1 MVQLAYLKGSV
12 WLDMP
17 TEVRTKF
24 ITIMEG
30 FTSRLTARVMRT
42 ILEEQKTERRCLL
55 PKQTGLFDS

>member
-17 TEVRTKF
+17 TAVRTKF

-30 FTSRLTARVMRT
+30 STSRLTARVKRT
-42 ILEEQKTERRCLL
+42 ILEEQKTERRRLL

>member
-24 ITIMEG
+24 ITTMEG